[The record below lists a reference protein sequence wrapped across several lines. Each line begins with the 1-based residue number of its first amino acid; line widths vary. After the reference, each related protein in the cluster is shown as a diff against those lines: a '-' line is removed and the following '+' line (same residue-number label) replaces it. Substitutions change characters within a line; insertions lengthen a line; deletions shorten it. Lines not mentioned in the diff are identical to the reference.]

1 MGTCNCHDGSDKT
14 VEKLGTAVV
23 VHIYDLG
30 RDAVT
35 HFSNSLLHAVGL
47 GVYHVGVE
55 VYGAEWSYCLD
66 GVYSCPPSS
75 DPLYKY
81 RECLMMGHIP
91 TGPEEVE
98 RILRDL
104 VLSWQGEAYDA
115 LHNNCLHFADTLCCR
130 LGVGHLPTWTVRFTG
145 HSKREISL

>member
-75 DPLYKY
+75 DPLYPRALNKWKGY
-81 RECLMMGHIP
+81 FATWSFHGRAKRTTHC
-91 TGPEEVE
+91 TTTAS
-98 RILRDL
+98 ILRTRCVAGWASAIYPL
-104 VLSWQGEAYDA
+104 GPSGSRAILSERFP
-115 LHNNCLHFADTLCCR
+115 CRTL
-130 LGVGHLPTWTVRFTG
+130 P
-145 HSKREISL
+145 